1 MIKCQSWNLDKK
13 LDDLMNAHPKN
24 HQMVSMAILDFGK
37 EKFKSRS
44 IFLKTLWPK
53 QKGATFEM
61 IKTNLHNYSW
71 TPFV

>member
-13 LDDLMNAHPKN
+13 LDDLRNAHTKN

-37 EKFKSRS
+37 EKFKNWS

-61 IKTNLHNYSW
+61 IKTNLHNYS
-71 TPFV
+71 